1 MYRAKIFT
9 ISHIAKQIL
18 KNDIIIPKR
27 IHDFKKRMVAIS
39 NHPQFL
45 IKKTVYLF
53 IAFASSSQA
62 RLSIT

>member
-39 NHPQFL
+39 NHPQFF
-45 IKKTVYLF
+45 IKKLF
-53 IAFASSSQA
+53 IC
-62 RLSIT
+62 LSPLPVRRKRG